1 MQTLGPG
8 LSSNRNSPTQYLCRL
23 CQHYIQHPWHYV
35 CLPLAHSLV
44 AMRQPLC
51 SGQGTLDAT
60 GAEGYI
66 WDNMKNITVRQAGA
80 AKI

>member
-1 MQTLGPG
+1 
-8 LSSNRNSPTQYLCRL
+8 
-23 CQHYIQHPWHYV
+23 
-35 CLPLAHSLV
+35 
-44 AMRQPLC
+44 MRQLLC